1 MKRKFEDWYS
11 QQLIYQLEGQD
22 IELAEFHTN
31 QLESTSP
38 TYKELGAKWMVEM
51 AEYFADNHRIIVN
64 GFVRAGIAAA
74 LDGRETDDDE
84 NGMESDRETEDSDIE
99 SAFDDQ

>member
-1 MKRKFEDWYS
+1 
-11 QQLIYQLEGQD
+11 
-22 IELAEFHTN
+22 
-31 QLESTSP
+31 
-38 TYKELGAKWMVEM
+38 M
-51 AEYFADNHRIIVN
+51 AEYFVDNHRIIVN

-84 NGMESDRETEDSDIE
+84 NGMESDSETEDSDIE